1 MRMVL
6 VATVLCTA
14 ALAVG
19 LTAPAHSLFTID
31 IRPVFLQMDPVSVA
45 EARTRALGLDVDVRL
60 GSLHLHLGWS
70 AVAPPDPST
79 LRPAGTI

>member
-1 MRMVL
+1 MAL

-19 LTAPAHSLFTID
+19 LTAPADSVFTID
-31 IRPVFLQMDPVSVA
+31 IRPVFLQMDPASVA
-45 EARTRALGLDVDVRL
+45 EARTRALGLDMDVRL

-70 AVAPPDPST
+70 AIAPAAVST
-79 LRPAGTI
+79 LRAAGSI